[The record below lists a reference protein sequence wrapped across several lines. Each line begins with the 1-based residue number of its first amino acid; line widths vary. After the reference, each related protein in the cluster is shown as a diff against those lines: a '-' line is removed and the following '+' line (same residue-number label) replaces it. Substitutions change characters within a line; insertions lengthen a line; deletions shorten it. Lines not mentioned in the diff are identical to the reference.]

1 MPKFKFRFITN
12 FPEYEIDAVDL
23 DDARKQV
30 EQIKLEYAD
39 SKAGSDWLVNAE
51 LELDIS
57 Q

>member
-51 LELDIS
+51 LGLDES
-57 Q
+57 